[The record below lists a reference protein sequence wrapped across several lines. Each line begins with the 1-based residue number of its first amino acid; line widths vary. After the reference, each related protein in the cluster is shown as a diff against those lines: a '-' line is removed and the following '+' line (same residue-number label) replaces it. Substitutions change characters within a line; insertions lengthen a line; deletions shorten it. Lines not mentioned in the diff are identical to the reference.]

1 MLTDLIQ
8 ICLPLEFL
16 FPYNFIELRNKSVF
30 IIQTPLY
37 TTDIIRVSF
46 NVSPLFKHYY
56 TLPIL
61 DTKQNQLAFS
71 QIKHPANKLWATT
84 NQVLEVF
91 FQQMVHSLKVYD
103 INYLPYHG
111 LYYDEVPLDKPLIK
125 IIEEQGIIL
134 PSNRLFQGT
143 PLNISY
149 TVKGLRKSFS
159 EYLQDDT
166 GTFLSIFV
174 RHYYIKTQLKPEEII
189 EILNHIYEYLEDT
202 EAFDYIPD
210 LYTNRYGDIIGDES
224 LKYFLTT
231 WMNIQHSH
239 KPQK

>member
-1 MLTDLIQ
+1 MLLTNLIQ
-8 ICLPLEFL
+8 ICIPSEFL

-30 IIQTPLY
+30 IIQANDT
-37 TTDIIRVSF
+37 IRVSF
-46 NVSPLFKHYY
+46 NVSPFLNYY

-61 DTKQNQLAFS
+61 DTKQNQLAFP
-71 QIKHPANKLWATT
+71 QIECLESKRLWANT

-91 FQQMVHSLKVYD
+91 FQQMVHSLKAYD

-111 LYYDEVPLDKPLIK
+111 LYYDEVSIDKPLLK
-125 IIEEQGIIL
+125 IAEEQGIIL

-143 PLNISY
+143 PLNINY
-149 TVKGLRKSFS
+149 TVKGLRKFFS

-174 RHYYIKTQLKPEEII
+174 RHYYIKTQLKSEEII
-189 EILNHIYEYLEDT
+189 EILNHIYKYLEDI
-202 EAFDYIPD
+202 EAFHIPD
-210 LYTNRYGDIIGDES
+210 LYMDKYGDIVDDVVGDES

>member
-8 ICLPLEFL
+8 ICLPSEFL

-37 TTDIIRVSF
+37 ATDIIRVGF
-46 NVSPLFKHYY
+46 NVSPFSNQY

-61 DTKQNQLAFS
+61 DTKQNQLAFP
-71 QIKHPANKLWATT
+71 QIKSLEPTNRLWVNT

-91 FQQMVHSLKVYD
+91 FQQMVHSLKAYD

-111 LYYDEVPLDKPLIK
+111 LYYNEVPIDKPIIK
-125 IIEEQGIIL
+125 IAEEQGIIL
-134 PSNRLFQGT
+134 PSNRLFQGI

-149 TVKGLRKSFS
+149 TVEGLRKFFS
-159 EYLQDDT
+159 EYLQDNT
-166 GTFLSIFV
+166 GTFLSLFV
-174 RHYYIKTQLKPEEII
+174 RHYYIKTQLKPGEII
-189 EILNHIYEYLEDT
+189 KILNHIYKYLEDT
-202 EAFDYIPD
+202 GAFYIPD
-210 LYTNRYGDIIGDES
+210 QYTDKCGDIIGDES

-231 WMNIQHSH
+231 WM
-239 KPQK
+239 KDTPV